1 MAMKKVLDG
10 YEGGV
15 RFGCRHTLTNLRYEG
30 RRQIASVQLYLAR
43 SDENGIIRIALT
55 SCVI

>member
-15 RFGCRHTLTNLRYEG
+15 RFGCHTLTNLRYEG

-43 SDENGIIRIALT
+43 SDENGIIRST
-55 SCVI
+55 H